1 MANIW
6 STVKNHLNFFRVHLL
21 FFIFSPLI
29 FSVIFYA
36 ANGRDHISYI
46 DSLYNSVSATTVC
59 GLATV
64 DLSTLTGFQQALLFI
79 QSSLGNPVVI
89 SWIMCYIRRRYF
101 AKRFENIVAAQIAKR
116 KANMERGSGGGSERR
131 SVGAGLSQMF
141 SMHEHLSP
149 VLERSS
155 EERSM
160 CSAEEKEAKKKRFG
174 IFTKKTLKKLRPD
187 MIRRMDDAPK
197 PVGPNGWISEE
208 PVVAP
213 AHRPRAASV
222 TVAELQERDSVH
234 APLPPRTMTI
244 TDTEP
249 TGVTS
254 GPGAPILARTGTL
267 PRTPTLPNGATTTTR
282 TGVPLGHTLT
292 VEFKTPDHD
301 LRGRKMSR
309 DRRPSVLANAASQ
322 QSGSPAASRR
332 YSVAGDIVHDDR
344 DYAPPGAVPLARRYT
359 TYQSHRSFRESV
371 RDRSSKHRGYG
382 GFPYPT
388 ALLLRLFKF
397 FFPNLERKLVRTVT
411 IPNMQTISTYP
422 NTTTD
427 RSARQV
433 NYVTFNAIVGR
444 NSQFH
449 LLTEENLEELG
460 GVEYRALT
468 ALLWIVACYHFV
480 LQLLAFVI
488 IAPYMSIPRW
498 RSDFN
503 PPNLHRHIPSA
514 WFSAFQ
520 VVSAYTNTGL
530 SLVDQSMIPFQT
542 AYPLIFVMVIL
553 ILAGNTA
560 YLALY
565 YVSNALDWFVAS
577 RSKFASW
584 CITKCIPI
592 NSRLNETLHFL
603 LDHPRRCFIYLFPSQ
618 QTWFLLSVVI
628 ILNATDYFFFL
639 VLDIGN
645 ATMEAIPLGV
655 RFAIG
660 LLQSV
665 AVRSAGFATVS
676 LGNLAPAVQTLFV
689 MMMYVSVY
697 PIAMSVRSTNVYEEK
712 SLGIFD
718 DDNEDNE
725 PNWEGP
731 GSAVWGRYLAWH
743 ARRQLAFD
751 MWWIGLALFL
761 LCIIERSKIQDE
773 ENYRWFTIF
782 TLMFELI
789 SAYAGVGL
797 SLGVAYGNFSFS
809 GALTP
814 LSKLIIIAVMIRG
827 RHRGLPVAIDRAVML
842 PFEFKKAVGYP
853 EDNEITTATEP
864 DGQKSERILEETEPG
879 AQPGQESE
887 GLDQEKRIVDSPVE
901 GTSIATPRSS
911 HDSHSSQT
919 LPQ

>member
-21 FFIFSPLI
+21 FFTFSPLI
-29 FSVIFYA
+29 FSAIFYA
-36 ANGRDHISYI
+36 ANGRNHISYI
-46 DSLYNSVSATTVC
+46 DSLFNSVSATTVC

-64 DLSTLTGFQQALLFI
+64 DLSGLTGFQQALLFI
-79 QSSLGNPVVI
+79 QSSLGNPVVV
-89 SWIMCYIRRRYF
+89 SWVMCYIRRRYF
-101 AKRFENIVAAQIAKR
+101 AKRFENIIAAQMAKR
-116 KANMERGSGGGSERR
+116 KANVERGTGGGSTRR
-131 SVGAGLSQMF
+131 QSVGAGLSRMF

-155 EERSM
+155 EEHSM
-160 CSAEEKEAKKKRFG
+160 DSAEAKEEKKKRFG
-174 IFTKKTLKKLRPD
+174 IFTRRTLKKLRPE

-197 PVGPNGWISEE
+197 PVGPNGWISEQ

-213 AHRPRAASV
+213 ALRPRAASV
-222 TVAELQERDSVH
+222 TVAELQERDSEN

-244 TDTEP
+244 TDTESISVA
-249 TGVTS
+249 G

-267 PRTPTLPNGATTTTR
+267 PRTPTLPNGATTTMR

-332 YSVAGDIVHDDR
+332 YSIAGDFVHDDR
-344 DYAPPGAVPLARRYT
+344 DYAPPGTVPLARRYT
-359 TYQSHRSFRESV
+359 THHSHRSFRESTQ
-371 RDRSSKHRGYG
+371 DRSTKHRGYG

-388 ALLLRLFKF
+388 DLLLRLFRF

-411 IPNMQTISTYP
+411 IPDMQTISTYP

-427 RSARQV
+427 RSTRQV
-433 NYVTFNAIVGR
+433 NYVSFNAIVGR

-460 GVEYRALT
+460 GIEYRALT

-480 LQLLAFVI
+480 LQLLAFAIV
-488 IAPYMSIPRW
+488 APYMSIPRW

-514 WFSAFQ
+514 WFSVFQ

-560 YLALY
+560 Y
-565 YVSNALDWFVAS
+565 
-577 RSKFASW
+577 
-584 CITKCIPI
+584 PI
-592 NSRLNETLHFL
+592 L
-603 LDHPRRCFIYLFPSQ
+603 CFIYLFPSH

-639 VLDIGN
+639 ILDIGN

-660 LLQSV
+660 LLQSC
-665 AVRSAGFATVS
+665 AVRAAGFATVS

-725 PNWEGP
+725 PNMEGP

-761 LCIIERSKIQDE
+761 LCIIERSKIQNE
-773 ENYRWFTIF
+773 ENYKWFTIF
-782 TLMFELI
+782 TLIFELI
-789 SAYAGVGL
+789 SAYGSVGL

-827 RHRGLPVAIDRAVML
+827 RHRGLPVAIDRAVLL

-853 EDNEITTATEP
+853 EDNEITTITEP
-864 DGQKSERILEETEPG
+864 DGHKPERILEEIEPEAG
-879 AQPGQESE
+879 VGPGQESE
-887 GLDQEKRIVDSPVE
+887 DLNQVRRMVDSPTE

-911 HDSHSSQT
+911 HDSRSHQT
-919 LPQ
+919 FPQ

>member
-1 MANIW
+1 MANFW

-21 FFIFSPLI
+21 FFTFSPLI
-29 FSVIFYA
+29 FSAIFYA
-36 ANGRDHISYI
+36 ANGRNHISYI
-46 DSLYNSVSATTVC
+46 DSLFNSVSATTVC

-64 DLSTLTGFQQALLFI
+64 DLSGLTGFQQALLFI
-79 QSSLGNPVVI
+79 QSSLGNPVVV
-89 SWIMCYIRRRYF
+89 SWVMCYIRRRYF
-101 AKRFENIVAAQIAKR
+101 AKRFKTLIEAQLAKR
-116 KANMERGSGGGSERR
+116 KANVERGIGGGSARRR

-155 EERSM
+155 EERSVD
-160 CSAEEKEAKKKRFG
+160 SAEEKEEKKKRFG
-174 IFTKKTLKKLRPD
+174 IFTRKTLKKLRPE

-197 PVGPNGWISEE
+197 PVGPNGWVSEQ
-208 PVVAP
+208 PVVTP

-222 TVAELQERDSVH
+222 TVAELQERASENV
-234 APLPPRTMTI
+234 PLPRRTMTI
-244 TDTEP
+244 SDTEP
-249 TGVTS
+249 INVTDGS
-254 GPGAPILARTGTL
+254 GAPIIARTGTL

-309 DRRPSVLANAASQ
+309 DRRPVLANAASQ

-332 YSVAGDIVHDDR
+332 YSIAGDIVHDDR
-344 DYAPPGAVPLARRYT
+344 DYAPPGTVPLARRYT
-359 TYQSHRSFRESV
+359 THNSHRSFRESTQ
-371 RDRSSKHRGYG
+371 DRSTKHKGYG

-388 ALLLRLFKF
+388 DLLLRLFRF

-427 RSARQV
+427 RSTRQV

-460 GVEYRALT
+460 GIEYRALT

-488 IAPYMSIPRW
+488 VAPYMSIPRW

-514 WFSAFQ
+514 WFSVFQ
-520 VVSAYTNTGL
+520 VVSAYTNTGI

-560 YLALY
+560 Y
-565 YVSNALDWFVAS
+565 
-577 RSKFASW
+577 
-584 CITKCIPI
+584 CIPVD
-592 NSRLNETLHFL
+592 SRLNETLHFL
-603 LDHPRRCFIYLFPSQ
+603 LDHPRRCFIYLFPSN

-639 VLDIGN
+639 ILDIGN

-660 LLQSV
+660 LLQSC
-665 AVRSAGFATVS
+665 AVRSAGFTTVS

-689 MMMYVSVY
+689 MMMYISVY

-718 DDNEDNE
+718 DDNEDE
-725 PNWEGP
+725 PNVEGP

-751 MWWIGLALFL
+751 MWWICLALFL
-761 LCIIERSKIQDE
+761 LCIIERSKIQNE
-773 ENYRWFTIF
+773 ENYKWFTIF
-782 TLMFELI
+782 TLIFELI
-789 SAYAGVGL
+789 SAYSSVGL

-853 EDNEITTATEP
+853 EDNEITTVTEP
-864 DGQKSERILEETEPG
+864 DGHKPERILEETEPESG
-879 AQPGQESE
+879 LGPGQESE
-887 GLDQEKRIVDSPVE
+887 DLNQVRSIVDSPTE

-911 HDSHSSQT
+911 HDSRSR
-919 LPQ
+919 